1 MFRGGLIALPYFKN
15 YKGESTF
22 KPMTAVA
29 IKVGKGSI
37 RYRIHAKGKSWY
49 PWVTGYNKNDFH
61 NGYAGDGKNVIDGI
75 QIEFD
80 DGSNKVWYRS
90 SAVNNGNWTV
100 GNKVLTGAMDKLQ
113 IAISRT
119 NPF

>member
-1 MFRGGLIALPYFKN
+1 MAMP
-15 YKGESTF
+15 E
-22 KPMTAVA
+22 
-29 IKVGKGSI
+29 
-37 RYRIHAKGKSWY
+37 
-49 PWVTGYNKNDFH
+49 DE
-61 NGYAGDGKNVIDGI
+61 KNVIGGI

-100 GNKVLTGAMDKLQ
+100 GKKVLTGAMDKLQ